1 MEVNTLL
8 MEQVLHLLRENGI
21 KATRGAIY
29 YLEKKGL
36 IHPFLVTA
44 GARKKRFY
52 SEDDYRLIAKAF
64 RYTNMGLTV
73 DAACE
78 VLMNPPGEFLWF
90 LVRTRSGM
98 PFPFVN
104 ALKKYKEV
112 KMAAAIW
119 GSFYDVILKVGIWHR
134 VDRDFLLF
142 GEFPRWGGI
151 AGAYQLYELKNLIF
165 CKKEQGDV
173 DQNTDLIEANTFI
186 GVSESNKMELADRL
200 SQYDQVLE
208 LAEIEGDMN
217 FVIRVQGE
225 DKRDLDHITM
235 EIMKS
240 SLAEKMKTYFS
251 INQV

>member
-21 KATRGAIY
+21 KAARGSIY

-36 IHPFLVTA
+36 IHPTLVTA

-52 SEDDYRLIAKAF
+52 SVEDYRLIAKAM

-78 VLMNPPGEFLWF
+78 ILMNPPAKFVWF
-90 LVRTRSGM
+90 LIRTRSGM

-104 ALKKYKEV
+104 ALKAYKEV
-112 KMAAAIW
+112 EMAAAIW

-134 VDRDFLLF
+134 VDRDVLLF

-151 AGAYQLYELKNLIF
+151 PGVYQLYELKNFIF
-165 CKKEQGDV
+165 SKKTPVEIDQDV
-173 DQNTDLIEANTFI
+173 NLIEANMFI
-186 GVSESNKMELADRL
+186 DVTEPNKKALVDKLA
-200 SQYDQVLE
+200 QYDQVLE
-208 LAEIEGDMN
+208 IAEIDGDMN
-217 FVIRVQGE
+217 LTIRVQGE
-225 DKRDLDHITM
+225 DKKEFDHITM
-235 EIMKS
+235 EIMES

-251 INQV
+251 INEI